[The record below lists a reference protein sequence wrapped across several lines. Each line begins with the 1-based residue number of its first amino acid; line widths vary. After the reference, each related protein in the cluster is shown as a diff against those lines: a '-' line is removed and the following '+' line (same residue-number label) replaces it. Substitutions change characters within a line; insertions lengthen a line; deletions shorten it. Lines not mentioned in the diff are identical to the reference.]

1 MKSETTKAFLTAL
14 IKQACADIVASVDG
28 IIDGI
33 NTLDDLNYLNI
44 SIVFNGDSYPVID
57 VDKKYKNFVS
67 YNDEIEEILFNG

>member
-44 SIVFNGDSYPVID
+44 SIVLNGDSYPVID

-67 YNDEIEEILFNG
+67 YTDEIEEILFNG